1 MKIVNFEFICC
12 SMPINKQS
20 ALLILDTQNL
30 LSEGTNEYIKN
41 DTISTLKNSFELVLL
56 HLIILKFLNLDSINE
71 RILVVSEREREIS
84 DSSVSYNIHLH
95 LLYLIIK
102 HWNLFPQPF
111 VC

>member
-1 MKIVNFEFICC
+1 
-12 SMPINKQS
+12 MPINKQS

-56 HLIILKFLNLDSINE
+56 PLIIFKFLNLDSINE
-71 RILVVSEREREIS
+71 RILIVSEREIS

-95 LLYLIIK
+95 LLCLIIK